1 MMDSLYFQAVT
12 LPATFQNSV
21 RKLYSR
27 NVAVW
32 AENGT
37 GMVGLLE
44 ECKRASKLF
53 VRYVVC
59 LISCLNSS
67 LRASPVCLQQG
78 WGQGKLL
85 HAAKLTPP
93 ALLSGMV
100 V

>member
-59 LISCLNSS
+59 LI
-67 LRASPVCLQQG
+67 
-78 WGQGKLL
+78 
-85 HAAKLTPP
+85 
-93 ALLSGMV
+93 
-100 V
+100 